1 MEPDIVTAWKTP
13 PEFWDRLKPLA
24 RQMRRDATPSE
35 ERLWQ
40 RLRNC
45 QVEGLKFRRQHPVGR
60 FIVDFYCAEARL
72 VIEVDGPIHEYT
84 PDDDAVRQ
92 EFLESQGLRLLRLSN
107 AEVDASLAKVL
118 GSIAEAAGGL
128 HP

>member
-1 MEPDIVTAWKTP
+1 M
-13 PEFWDRLKPLA
+13 
-24 RQMRRDATPSE
+24 
-35 ERLWQ
+35 
-40 RLRNC
+40 
-45 QVEGLKFRRQHPVGR
+45 
-60 FIVDFYCAEARL
+60 
-72 VIEVDGPIHEYT
+72 IEVDGPIHEYT

-118 GSIAEAAGGL
+118 GSIAEAAGGP